1 MLEMEDLGTRL
12 SQLYSSIVT
21 FWISIIPFFLVFE
34 PRDLQIILST
44 NRYTTKNMFY
54 SLLHNFI
61 GDGLITNTGEKWKQH
76 RRLIQ
81 PYFHVNILKVY
92 FDAFYKSSVI
102 IVQDLKNQEDVN
114 ITGYANRFVLDVL
127 QGIVKRK
134 IRPNKLI

>member
-61 GDGLITNTGEKWKQH
+61 GDGLITNTGSCSHTLNKKVTNNL
-76 RRLIQ
+76 RR
-81 PYFHVNILKVY
+81 KVE
-92 FDAFYKSSVI
+92 ATS
-102 IVQDLKNQEDVN
+102 
-114 ITGYANRFVLDVL
+114 
-127 QGIVKRK
+127 
-134 IRPNKLI
+134 